1 MAYVGEGLCRSAPW
15 TAPRAAGTMLRKG
28 TGCQEKQ
35 RGPGTGWAGSSCGLH
50 RCRDAGQ
57 PAACRMTAG
66 RDEHPHPARA
76 PLSRDAG
83 QVGKCT
89 GLKEEVAGETPA
101 QGLPGQCLCEDKQRE
116 NPLGQCMPKAPAES
130 QLLCLAVLQAVG
142 HSSCIETARRM
153 GSLMPWSKA
162 PPVGTAVGGQ
172 MPCPSLGG
180 HF

>member
-1 MAYVGEGLCRSAPW
+1 MPGEAARARDRVGRQ
-15 TAPRAAGTMLRKG
+15 LR
-28 TGCQEKQ
+28 
-35 RGPGTGWAGSSCGLH
+35 GLH

-57 PAACRMTAG
+57 PAACRMTTG

-116 NPLGQCMPKAPAES
+116 YPLGQCMPKAPAES

-142 HSSCIETARRM
+142 HSACIETARRM
-153 GSLMPWSKA
+153 GVINALEQ
-162 PPVGTAVGGQ
+162 G
-172 MPCPSLGG
+172 PSCGDGSGRANALPISRWALLSCALLLSYS
-180 HF
+180 F